1 MFLVEVADLPDDLRE
16 LSAGCGQFI
25 FHPENSIAEF
35 GSADEL
41 VVQQLP
47 QPLVQDLRRNPR
59 YESLELTRA
68 LHAAVNCRQNR
79 RGPFAADHI
88 LQPAVRIP
96 FA

>member
-1 MFLVEVADLPDDLRE
+1 
-16 LSAGCGQFI
+16 
-25 FHPENSIAEF
+25 
-35 GSADEL
+35 
-41 VVQQLP
+41 
-47 QPLVQDLRRNPR
+47 
-59 YESLELTRA
+59 LTRA